1 MGYYTN
7 TIQVRFDMTVKQI
20 YELFDKGQ
28 LNMNPAYQRDYVA
41 KDNKKWQQN
50 LMKNIVE
57 GESVIPYLYMRVR
70 DDIDLFQYKSL
81 NGELMQNTPE
91 AGEIRNKIIAA
102 LLILLMLNFL

>member
-41 KDNKKWQQN
+41 KDNK
-50 LMKNIVE
+50 
-57 GESVIPYLYMRVR
+57 
-70 DDIDLFQYKSL
+70 
-81 NGELMQNTPE
+81 
-91 AGEIRNKIIAA
+91 
-102 LLILLMLNFL
+102 